1 LLRPRLTFF
10 CELNKDDLQELF
22 ADPSVLKDLKALEAS
37 VSLGILDLS
46 PERAAIIKKLNKA
59 GVPVIGWQLL
69 PEEQGYWFNL
79 DNHNEAADRYDEFQ
93 RWTEEHKLRWAGIGI
108 DIEPDIRE
116 VDQLLTSP
124 RQLLPTVVRRAFDR
138 KRLNEAQA
146 AYTDL
151 VERMHSDGYRVVSYH
166 IPLIVDERTAGSK
179 LLQRVA
185 GLVDIPVDREV
196 LMLYTSFLRPRGP
209 GILWSYA
216 QEAQSV
222 GVGSTGGGVEAGGLA
237 EIDPL
242 SWDELARDLALA
254 HQWVDDI
261 QIFSLEGCVRQGF
274 MPQLKEFDWMQ
285 SIDPPIEMAA
295 QVDRIRRMSR
305 AILWST
311 ARPYTIL
318 IGVVGLGWLISRLR
332 SRRN

>member
-1 LLRPRLTFF
+1 MLRPRLTFF
-10 CELNKDDLQELF
+10 CELNNEDLQELF
-22 ADPSVLKDLKALEAS
+22 ADPAVLKDLEDLEAN
-37 VSLGILDLS
+37 VSLGIIDLS
-46 PERAAIIKKLNKA
+46 PERAAIVKKLNKA

-69 PEEQGYWFNL
+69 PKEQGYWFNL
-79 DNHNEAADRYDEFQ
+79 DNHAAAAARYDEFQ

-116 VDQLLTSP
+116 FNQLLTSP
-124 RQLLPTVVRRAFDR
+124 RRLLPTVARRAFDR
-138 KRLNEAQA
+138 KSLTKAQA
-146 AYTDL
+146 AYSDL
-151 VERMHSDGYRVVSYH
+151 VSQMHSDGYRVTSYH
-166 IPLIVDERTAGSK
+166 IPVIVDERTAGSK
-179 LLQRVA
+179 LLQRIT
-185 GLVDIPVDREV
+185 GLVDISVDREV

-222 GVGSTGGGVEAGGLA
+222 GVGSTGGGVEAGGLS
-237 EIDPL
+237 EKEPL

-274 MPQLKEFDWMQ
+274 LSQLKEFDWMQ
-285 SIDPPIEMAA
+285 SIDPPIEMAG
-295 QVDRIRRMSR
+295 QVDRVRRVSR